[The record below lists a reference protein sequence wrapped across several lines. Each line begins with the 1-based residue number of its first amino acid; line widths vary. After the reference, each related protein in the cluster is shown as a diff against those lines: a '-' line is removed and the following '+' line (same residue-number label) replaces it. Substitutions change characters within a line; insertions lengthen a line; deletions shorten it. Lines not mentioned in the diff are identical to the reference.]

1 MISEVFSS
9 IMGEGK
15 YIGRRYIFVR
25 FRGCPLQCIY
35 CDESIKDNIPSR
47 VERSPGSG
55 AFQEYPNIERD
66 LIEIV
71 NNLKTPDLFAVSFT
85 GGEPLLHYKKLREY
99 SEKLQD
105 LGYRTHLESNGLYPE
120 RLFFFDYASIDIKLP
135 EHFKGLDEKEYRRI
149 YKLELESIKKL
160 YSMGSDVYGKVVVLE
175 NSDPKVV
182 EDVAKDISDI
192 GDITLSIQPVTPI
205 KDIKPVSQGK
215 LLEMMKLCGRYL
227 GNNVMC
233 TPQIHKY
240 LGML

>member
-1 MISEVFSS
+1 M
-9 IMGEGK
+9 
-15 YIGRRYIFVR
+15 
-25 FRGCPLQCIY
+25 
-35 CDESIKDNIPSR
+35 
-47 VERSPGSG
+47 
-55 AFQEYPNIERD
+55 
-66 LIEIV
+66 
-71 NNLKTPDLFAVSFT
+71 
-85 GGEPLLHYKKLREY
+85 
-99 SEKLQD
+99 
-105 LGYRTHLESNGLYPE
+105 GYRTHLESNGLYPE

-192 GDITLSIQPVTPI
+192 GDITLCIQPVTPI
-205 KDIKPVSQGK
+205 KDIKPVPQEK
-215 LLEMMKLCGRYL
+215 LLEMMELCGRHL

-240 LGML
+240 LGLL